1 MSLYKIN
8 PTKTKAWKKLVEQ
21 KDKLSTETLNSLF
34 IKESDRL
41 NYLSIKWDC
50 FDVDFSKNII
60 NKETFNLLTELAEE
74 CKVSDSIKMLFNGDK
89 INETEERSVRHTELR
104 NFKTSNSSILAD
116 KEKIKSFSSKIINGT
131 IKGYTG
137 KKFTDVVNIGIGGS
151 DLGPKMAVEALKFYK
166 NSLNI
171 HFISNVDGDHN
182 EEVLKNLNPETTFF
196 IIVSKTFTTQETLT
210 NANFA
215 KKWIQKKLNTKD
227 IQNHFCAISTNIDAV
242 KGFGIKED
250 NIFRMY
256 DFVGGRFSMWGSVG
270 LSISISIGYNNFK
283 KFLIG
288 ANKMD
293 KHFQE
298 SQIEKNIPI
307 CLALIGI
314 WNSNFLGS
322 HTQAIIPYS
331 EYLNLLPNY
340 LQQSM
345 MESNG
350 KNVDRSGKKINYST
364 GNIIWGGTGTNT
376 QHAFFQLIHQGDK
389 LIPCDFI
396 GFKKSLHGNKDSHNK
411 LMSNYVGQM
420 QALMKGR
427 SLKEVAY
434 EMELKKIDKETINKN
449 ANFKVFYGNKPTT
462 SILID
467 QLNPESLGMLISMY
481 EHIVFTKGV
490 IWNIFSFDQWG
501 VELGKVLASIELG
514 KVLASKLLTEIEGGE
529 IGNHDHSTES
539 HLKKLKNIS

>member
-1 MSLYKIN
+1 MSLHKIN
-8 PTKTKAWKKLVEQ
+8 PTETKAWKKLIEQ
-21 KDKLSTETLNSLF
+21 KHNLSTETLNSLF
-34 IKESDRL
+34 SKESNRL

-50 FDVDFSKNII
+50 FDVDFSKNIL
-60 NKETFNLLTELAEE
+60 NEKTFNLLTELAEE
-74 CKVSDSIKMLFNGDK
+74 CKISDSIKMLFDGDK
-89 INETEERSVRHTELR
+89 INETEGRSVLHTELR
-104 NFKTSNSSILAD
+104 NFKTSNSSIVAD
-116 KEKIKSFSSKIINGT
+116 REKIKSFSSKIIDGT

-182 EEVLKNLNPETTFF
+182 EEVLKALNPETTFF
-196 IIVSKTFTTQETLT
+196 IVVSKTFTTQETLT
-210 NANFA
+210 NANLA
-215 KKWIQKKLNTKD
+215 KNWIQKKLDTKE

-242 KGFGIKED
+242 KDFGIDEEY
-250 NIFRMY
+250 IFKMY

-270 LSISISIGYNNFK
+270 LSISISIGYDNFK

-288 ANKMD
+288 AEKMD
-293 KHFQE
+293 VHFKE
-298 SQIEKNIPI
+298 SPIEKNIPI
-307 CLALIGI
+307 CLALVGI

-322 HTQAIIPYS
+322 DTQGIIPYT
-331 EYLNLLPNY
+331 EYLNLLPSY

-350 KNVDRSGKKINYST
+350 KNIDRSGKKINYST

-396 GFKKSLHGNKDSHNK
+396 GFKKSLYGNKDSHNK

-427 SLKEVAY
+427 SLKEVVS
-434 EMELKKIDKETINKN
+434 EMESKNIDEETINKN
-449 ANFKVFYGNKPTT
+449 ANFKVFDGNKPTT

-501 VELGKVLASIELG
+501 VELGKVLAS
-514 KVLASKLLTEIEGGE
+514 KLLTEIESGE

>member
-1 MSLYKIN
+1 MSLHKIN
-8 PTKTKAWKKLVEQ
+8 PTETKAWKKLIEQ
-21 KDKLSTETLNSLF
+21 KHNLSTETLNSLF
-34 IKESDRL
+34 SKESNRL

-50 FDVDFSKNII
+50 FDVDFSKNIL
-60 NKETFNLLTELAEE
+60 NEKTFNLLTELAEE
-74 CKVSDSIKMLFNGDK
+74 CKISDSIKMLFNGDE
-89 INETEERSVRHTELR
+89 INETEERSVLHTELR
-104 NFKTSNSSILAD
+104 NFKTSNSSITAD
-116 KEKIKSFSSKIINGT
+116 REKIKSFSSKIIDGT

-182 EEVLKNLNPETTFF
+182 EEVLKTLNPETTFF
-196 IIVSKTFTTQETLT
+196 IVVSKTFTTQETLT
-210 NANFA
+210 NANLA
-215 KKWIQKKLNTKD
+215 KNWIQKKLDTKE

-242 KGFGIKED
+242 KDFGINE
-250 NIFRMY
+250 NYIFKMY

-270 LSISISIGYNNFK
+270 LSISISIGYDNFK

-288 ANKMD
+288 AEKMD
-293 KHFQE
+293 KHFKE
-298 SQIEKNIPI
+298 SPIEKNIPI

-322 HTQAIIPYS
+322 HTQGIIPYT

-350 KNVDRSGKKINYST
+350 KNIDRSGERINYST

-427 SLKEVAY
+427 SLNEVVS
-434 EMELKKIDKETINKN
+434 EMESKNIDHETINKN
-449 ANFKVFYGNKPTT
+449 ANFKVFDGNKPTT

-501 VELGKVLASIELG
+501 VELGKVLAS
-514 KVLASKLLTEIEGGE
+514 KLLTEIEGGE
-529 IGNHDHSTES
+529 IGNHDYSTES

>member
-1 MSLYKIN
+1 MSLHKIN
-8 PTKTKAWKKLVEQ
+8 PTETKAWKKLIEQ
-21 KDKLSTETLNSLF
+21 KHNLSTETLNSLF
-34 IKESDRL
+34 SKESNRL

-50 FDVDFSKNII
+50 FDVDFSKNIL
-60 NKETFNLLTELAEE
+60 NEKTFNLLTELAEE
-74 CKVSDSIKMLFNGDK
+74 CKISDSIKMLFNGDP
-89 INETEERSVRHTELR
+89 INETEERSVLHTELR
-104 NFKTSNSSILAD
+104 NFKTSNSSIMAD
-116 KEKIKSFSSKIINGT
+116 REKIKSFSSKIIDGT

-151 DLGPKMAVEALKFYK
+151 DLGPKMAIEALKFYK

-171 HFISNVDGDHN
+171 HFISNVDGDHT
-182 EEVLKNLNPETTFF
+182 EEVLKTLNPETTFF
-196 IIVSKTFTTQETLT
+196 IVVSKTFTTQETLT
-210 NANFA
+210 NANLA
-215 KKWIQKKLNTKD
+215 KKWIEKKLDTKE
-227 IQNHFCAISTNIDAV
+227 IQKHFCAISTNIDAV
-242 KGFGIKED
+242 KDFGINE
-250 NIFRMY
+250 NYIFKMY

-270 LSISISIGYNNFK
+270 LSISISIGYDNFK

-288 ANKMD
+288 AEKMD
-293 KHFQE
+293 KHFKE
-298 SQIEKNIPI
+298 SPIEKNIPI

-322 HTQAIIPYS
+322 HTQGIIPYT

-350 KNVDRSGKKINYST
+350 KNIDRSGERINYST

-427 SLKEVAY
+427 SLNEVVS
-434 EMELKKIDKETINKN
+434 EMESKNIDHETINKN
-449 ANFKVFYGNKPTT
+449 ANFKVFDGNKPTT

-501 VELGKVLASIELG
+501 VELGKVLAS
-514 KVLASKLLTEIEGGE
+514 KLLTEIEGGE
-529 IGNHDHSTES
+529 IGNHDYSTES

>member
-215 KKWIQKKLNTKD
+215 KKWIQKKLDTKD

-242 KGFGIKED
+242 KDFGIKED

-501 VELGKVLASIELG
+501 VELGKVLAS
-514 KVLASKLLTEIEGGE
+514 KLLTEIEGGE

>member
-8 PTKTKAWKKLVEQ
+8 PTKTKAWKKLIEQ

-34 IKESDRL
+34 KKESDRL

-50 FDVDFSKNII
+50 FDVDFSKNIV
-60 NKETFNLLTELAEE
+60 NKETFNLLTELAKE
-74 CKVSDSIKMLFNGDK
+74 CKISDSIKMLFNGDK

-171 HFISNVDGDHN
+171 HFISNVDGDHC

-196 IIVSKTFTTQETLT
+196 IVVSKTFITQETLT
-210 NANFA
+210 NANLA
-215 KKWIQKKLNTKD
+215 KKWIQKKLDIKD
-227 IQNHFCAISTNIDAV
+227 IHNHFCAVSTNIDAV
-242 KGFGIKED
+242 KDFGIKEK
-250 NIFRMY
+250 NIFKMY

-270 LSISISIGYNNFK
+270 LSISISIGYENFK

-298 SQIEKNIPI
+298 SQINKNIPI

-322 HTQAIIPYS
+322 HTQGIIPYS
-331 EYLNLLPNY
+331 EYLNQLPNY

-364 GNIIWGGTGTNT
+364 GSIIWGGTGTNT

-420 QALMKGR
+420 QAMMKGR
-427 SLKEVAY
+427 SLKEVVS

-467 QLNPESLGMLISMY
+467 KLNPESLGMLISMY

-501 VELGKVLASIELG
+501 VELGKVLAS
-514 KVLASKLLTEIEGGE
+514 KLLTEIEGGE

>member
-8 PTKTKAWKKLVEQ
+8 PTETEAWKKLIKQ
-21 KDKLSTETLNSLF
+21 KDNLSTETLNSLF
-34 IKESDRL
+34 RKESDRL

-89 INETEERSVRHTELR
+89 INETEERSVHHTELR

-116 KEKIKSFSSKIINGT
+116 KEKIKSFSSKIIDGT

-137 KKFTDVVNIGIGGS
+137 KKFADVVNIGIGGS

-215 KKWIQKKLNTKD
+215 KKWIQKKLDTKE
-227 IQNHFCAISTNIDAV
+227 IKNHFCAISTNVDAA
-242 KGFGIKED
+242 KDFGIKED
-250 NIFRMY
+250 YVFRMY

-364 GNIIWGGTGTNT
+364 GSIIWGGTGTNT

-420 QALMKGR
+420 QAMMKGR
-427 SLKEVAY
+427 SLKEVAS

-467 QLNPESLGMLISMY
+467 KLNPESLGMLISMY
-481 EHIVFTKGV
+481 EHIVFIKGV
-490 IWNIFSFDQWG
+490 IWNVFSFDQWG
-501 VELGKVLASIELG
+501 VELG

>member
-1 MSLYKIN
+1 MSLHKIN
-8 PTKTKAWKKLVEQ
+8 PTETKAWKKLIDQ
-21 KDKLSTETLNSLF
+21 KDNLSTETLNSLF
-34 IKESDRL
+34 SKESNRL

-50 FDVDFSKNII
+50 FDVDFSKNIL
-60 NKETFNLLTELAEE
+60 NEKTFNLLTELAEE
-74 CKVSDSIKMLFNGDK
+74 CKISDSIKMLFNGDP
-89 INETEERSVRHTELR
+89 INETEERSVLHTELR
-104 NFKTSNSSILAD
+104 NFKTSNSSITAD
-116 KEKIKSFSSKIINGT
+116 REKIKSFSSKIIDGT

-151 DLGPKMAVEALKFYK
+151 DLGPKMAIEALKFYK

-171 HFISNVDGDHN
+171 HFISNVDGDHT
-182 EEVLKNLNPETTFF
+182 EEVLKTLNPETTFF
-196 IIVSKTFTTQETLT
+196 IVVSKTFTTQETLT
-210 NANFA
+210 NANLA
-215 KKWIQKKLNTKD
+215 KKWIEKKLDTKE

-242 KGFGIKED
+242 KDFGINE
-250 NIFRMY
+250 NYIFKMY

-270 LSISISIGYNNFK
+270 LSISISIGYDNFK

-288 ANKMD
+288 AEKMD
-293 KHFQE
+293 KHFKE
-298 SQIEKNIPI
+298 SPIEKNIPI

-322 HTQAIIPYS
+322 HTQGIIPYT

-350 KNVDRSGKKINYST
+350 KNIDRSGERINYST

-427 SLKEVAY
+427 SLNEVVS
-434 EMELKKIDKETINKN
+434 EMESKNIDHETINKN
-449 ANFKVFYGNKPTT
+449 ANFKVFDGNKPTT

-501 VELGKVLASIELG
+501 VELGKVLAS
-514 KVLASKLLTEIEGGE
+514 KLLTEIEGGE
-529 IGNHDHSTES
+529 IGNHDYSTES

>member
-1 MSLYKIN
+1 MSLHKIN
-8 PTKTKAWKKLVEQ
+8 PTETKAWKKLIEQ
-21 KDKLSTETLNSLF
+21 KHNLSTETLNSLF
-34 IKESDRL
+34 SKESNRL

-50 FDVDFSKNII
+50 FDVDFSKNIL
-60 NKETFNLLTELAEE
+60 NEKTFNLLAELAEE
-74 CKVSDSIKMLFNGDK
+74 CKISDSIKMLFDGDK
-89 INETEERSVRHTELR
+89 INETEGRSVLHTELR
-104 NFKTSNSSILAD
+104 NFKTSNSSIVAD
-116 KEKIKSFSSKIINGT
+116 REKIKSFSSKIIDGT
-131 IKGYTG
+131 IKGCTG

-182 EEVLKNLNPETTFF
+182 EEVLKTLNPETTFF
-196 IIVSKTFTTQETLT
+196 IVVSKTFTTQETLT
-210 NANFA
+210 NANLA
-215 KKWIQKKLNTKD
+215 KNWIQKKLDTKE

-242 KGFGIKED
+242 KDFGINED
-250 NIFRMY
+250 YIFKMY

-270 LSISISIGYNNFK
+270 LSISISIGYDNFK

-288 ANKMD
+288 AEKMD
-293 KHFQE
+293 THFKE
-298 SQIEKNIPI
+298 SPIEKNIPI

-322 HTQAIIPYS
+322 HTQGIIPYT

-350 KNVDRSGKKINYST
+350 KNIDRSGKKINYST

-396 GFKKSLHGNKDSHNK
+396 GFKNSLHGNKDSHNK

-420 QALMKGR
+420 QALMRGR
-427 SLKEVAY
+427 SLNEVVS
-434 EMELKKIDKETINKN
+434 EMESKNMDEETINKN
-449 ANFKVFYGNKPTT
+449 ANFKVFDGNKPTT

-501 VELGKVLASIELG
+501 VELGKVLAS
-514 KVLASKLLTEIEGGE
+514 KLLTEIEGGE

>member
-8 PTKTKAWKKLVEQ
+8 PTKTKAWKKLIEQ

-34 IKESDRL
+34 KKESDRL

-50 FDVDFSKNII
+50 FDVDFSKNIV
-60 NKETFNLLTELAEE
+60 NKETFNLLTELAKE
-74 CKVSDSIKMLFNGDK
+74 CKISDSIKMLFNGDK

-171 HFISNVDGDHN
+171 HFISNVDGDHC

-196 IIVSKTFTTQETLT
+196 IVVSKTFITQETLT
-210 NANFA
+210 NANLA
-215 KKWIQKKLNTKD
+215 KKWIQKKLDIKD
-227 IQNHFCAISTNIDAV
+227 IHNHFCAVSTNIDAV
-242 KGFGIKED
+242 KDFGIKEK
-250 NIFRMY
+250 NIFKMY

-270 LSISISIGYNNFK
+270 LSISISIGYENFK

-298 SQIEKNIPI
+298 SQINKNIPI

-322 HTQAIIPYS
+322 HTQGIIPYS

-364 GNIIWGGTGTNT
+364 GSIIWGGTGTNT

-420 QALMKGR
+420 QAMMKGR
-427 SLKEVAY
+427 SLKEVVS

-467 QLNPESLGMLISMY
+467 KLNPESLGMLISMY

-501 VELGKVLASIELG
+501 VELGKVLAS
-514 KVLASKLLTEIEGGE
+514 KLLTEIEGGE

>member
-8 PTKTKAWKKLVEQ
+8 PTKTKAWKKLIEQ

-34 IKESDRL
+34 KKESDRL

-50 FDVDFSKNII
+50 FDVDFSKNIV
-60 NKETFNLLTELAEE
+60 NKETFNLLTELAKE
-74 CKVSDSIKMLFNGDK
+74 CKISDSIKMLFNGDK

-171 HFISNVDGDHN
+171 HFISNVDGDHC

-196 IIVSKTFTTQETLT
+196 IVVSKTFITQETLT
-210 NANFA
+210 NANLA
-215 KKWIQKKLNTKD
+215 KKWIQKKLDIKD
-227 IQNHFCAISTNIDAV
+227 IHNHFCAVSTNIDAV
-242 KGFGIKED
+242 KDFGIKEK
-250 NIFRMY
+250 NIFKMY

-270 LSISISIGYNNFK
+270 LSISISIGYENFK

-298 SQIEKNIPI
+298 SQINKNIPI

-322 HTQAIIPYS
+322 HTQGIIPYS

-364 GNIIWGGTGTNT
+364 GSIIWGGTGTNT

-427 SLKEVAY
+427 SLKEVVS

-467 QLNPESLGMLISMY
+467 RLNPESLGMLISMY

-501 VELGKVLASIELG
+501 VELGKVLAS
-514 KVLASKLLTEIEGGE
+514 KLLTEIEGGE

>member
-1 MSLYKIN
+1 MSLHKIN
-8 PTKTKAWKKLVEQ
+8 PTKTKAWKKLIEQ
-21 KDKLSTETLNSLF
+21 KDNLSTETLNSLF
-34 IKESDRL
+34 SKESNRL

-50 FDVDFSKNII
+50 FDVDFSKNIL
-60 NKETFNLLTELAEE
+60 NEKTFNLLTELAEE
-74 CKVSDSIKMLFNGDK
+74 CKISDSIKMLFNGDP
-89 INETEERSVRHTELR
+89 INETEERSVLHTELR
-104 NFKTSNSSILAD
+104 NFKTSNSSITAD
-116 KEKIKSFSSKIINGT
+116 REKIKSFSSKIIDGT

-151 DLGPKMAVEALKFYK
+151 DLGPKMAIEALKFYK

-171 HFISNVDGDHN
+171 HFISNVDGDHT
-182 EEVLKNLNPETTFF
+182 EEVLKTLNPETTFF
-196 IIVSKTFTTQETLT
+196 IVVSKTFTTQETLT
-210 NANFA
+210 NANLA
-215 KKWIQKKLNTKD
+215 KKWIEKKLDTKE
-227 IQNHFCAISTNIDAV
+227 IQKHFCAISTNIDAV
-242 KGFGIKED
+242 KDFGINE
-250 NIFRMY
+250 NYIFKMY

-270 LSISISIGYNNFK
+270 LSISISIGYDNFK

-288 ANKMD
+288 AEKMD
-293 KHFQE
+293 KHFKE
-298 SQIEKNIPI
+298 SPIEKNIPI

-322 HTQAIIPYS
+322 HTQGIIPYT

-350 KNVDRSGKKINYST
+350 KNIDRSGERINYST

-427 SLKEVAY
+427 SLNEVVS
-434 EMELKKIDKETINKN
+434 EMESKNIDHETINKN
-449 ANFKVFYGNKPTT
+449 ANFKVFDGNKPTT

-501 VELGKVLASIELG
+501 VELGKVLAS
-514 KVLASKLLTEIEGGE
+514 KLLTEIEGGE
-529 IGNHDHSTES
+529 IGNHDYSTES

>member
-1 MSLYKIN
+1 MSLHKIN
-8 PTKTKAWKKLVEQ
+8 PTKTKAWKKLIEQ
-21 KDKLSTETLNSLF
+21 KDNLSTETLNSLF
-34 IKESDRL
+34 SKESNRL

-50 FDVDFSKNII
+50 FDVDFSKNIL
-60 NKETFNLLTELAEE
+60 NEKTFNLLTELAEE
-74 CKVSDSIKMLFNGDK
+74 CKISDSIKMLFNGDK
-89 INETEERSVRHTELR
+89 INETEERSVLHTELR
-104 NFKTSNSSILAD
+104 NFKTSNSSITAD
-116 KEKIKSFSSKIINGT
+116 REKIKSFSSKIIDGT

-151 DLGPKMAVEALKFYK
+151 DLGPKMAIEALKFYK

-171 HFISNVDGDHN
+171 HFISNVDGDHT
-182 EEVLKNLNPETTFF
+182 EEVLKTLNPETTFF
-196 IIVSKTFTTQETLT
+196 IVVSKTFTTQETLT
-210 NANFA
+210 NANLA
-215 KKWIQKKLNTKD
+215 KKWIEKKLDTKE

-242 KGFGIKED
+242 KDFGIDEEY
-250 NIFRMY
+250 IFKMY

-270 LSISISIGYNNFK
+270 LSISISIGYDNFK

-288 ANKMD
+288 AEKMD
-293 KHFQE
+293 KHFKE
-298 SQIEKNIPI
+298 SPIEKNIPI

-322 HTQAIIPYS
+322 HTQGIIPYT

-350 KNVDRSGKKINYST
+350 KNIDRSGERINYST

-427 SLKEVAY
+427 RLNEVIS
-434 EMELKKIDKETINKN
+434 EMESKNIDQETINKN
-449 ANFKVFYGNKPTT
+449 ANFKVFDGNKPTT

-501 VELGKVLASIELG
+501 VELGKVLASN
-514 KVLASKLLTEIEGGE
+514 LLTEIEGGE

>member
-1 MSLYKIN
+1 MSLHKIN
-8 PTKTKAWKKLVEQ
+8 PTKTKAWKKLIEQ
-21 KDKLSTETLNSLF
+21 KDNLSTETLNSLF
-34 IKESDRL
+34 SKESNRL

-50 FDVDFSKNII
+50 FDVDFSKNIL
-60 NKETFNLLTELAEE
+60 NEKTFNLLTELAEE
-74 CKVSDSIKMLFNGDK
+74 CKISDSIKMLFNGDE
-89 INETEERSVRHTELR
+89 INETEERSVLHTELR
-104 NFKTSNSSILAD
+104 NFKTSNSSIMAD
-116 KEKIKSFSSKIINGT
+116 REKIKSFSSKIIDGT

-151 DLGPKMAVEALKFYK
+151 DLGPKMVIEALKFYK

-171 HFISNVDGDHN
+171 HFISNVDGDHT
-182 EEVLKNLNPETTFF
+182 EEVLKTLNPETTFF
-196 IIVSKTFTTQETLT
+196 IVVSKTFTTQETLT
-210 NANFA
+210 NANLA
-215 KKWIQKKLNTKD
+215 KKWIEKKLDTKE

-242 KGFGIKED
+242 KDFGINE
-250 NIFRMY
+250 NYIFKMY

-270 LSISISIGYNNFK
+270 LSISISIGYDNFK

-288 ANKMD
+288 AEKMD
-293 KHFQE
+293 KHFKE
-298 SQIEKNIPI
+298 SPIEKNIPI

-322 HTQAIIPYS
+322 HTQGIIPYT

-350 KNVDRSGKKINYST
+350 KNIDRSGERINYST

-427 SLKEVAY
+427 SLNEVVS
-434 EMELKKIDKETINKN
+434 EMESKNIDHETINKN
-449 ANFKVFYGNKPTT
+449 ANFKVFDGNKPTT

-501 VELGKVLASIELG
+501 VELGKVLAS
-514 KVLASKLLTEIEGGE
+514 KLLTEIESGE

>member
-1 MSLYKIN
+1 MTLHKIN
-8 PTKTKAWKKLVEQ
+8 PTETKAWKKLIDE
-21 KDKLSTETLNSLF
+21 KHNLSTETLNSLF
-34 IKESDRL
+34 SKESNRL

-50 FDVDFSKNII
+50 FDVDFSKNIL
-60 NKETFNLLTELAEE
+60 NEKTFNLLTELAEE
-74 CKVSDSIKMLFNGDK
+74 CKISDSIKMLFNGDP
-89 INETEERSVRHTELR
+89 INETEERSVLHTELR
-104 NFKTSNSSILAD
+104 NFKTSNSSITAD
-116 KEKIKSFSSKIINGT
+116 REKIKSFSSKIIDGT

-151 DLGPKMAVEALKFYK
+151 DLGPKMAIEALKFYK

-171 HFISNVDGDHN
+171 HFISNVDGDHT

-196 IIVSKTFTTQETLT
+196 IVVSKTFTTQETLT
-210 NANFA
+210 NANLA
-215 KKWIQKKLNTKD
+215 KKWIEKKLDTKE
-227 IQNHFCAISTNIDAV
+227 IQKHFCAISTNIDAV
-242 KGFGIKED
+242 KDFGINE
-250 NIFRMY
+250 NYIFKMY

-270 LSISISIGYNNFK
+270 LSISISIGYDNFK

-288 ANKMD
+288 AEKMD
-293 KHFQE
+293 KHFKE
-298 SQIEKNIPI
+298 SPIEKNIPI

-322 HTQAIIPYS
+322 HTQGIIPYT

-350 KNVDRSGKKINYST
+350 KNIDRSGERINYST

-427 SLKEVAY
+427 SLNEVVS
-434 EMELKKIDKETINKN
+434 EMESKNIDHETINKN
-449 ANFKVFYGNKPTT
+449 ANFKVFDGNKPTT

-501 VELGKVLASIELG
+501 VELGKVLAS
-514 KVLASKLLTEIEGGE
+514 KLLTEIEGGE
-529 IGNHDHSTES
+529 IGNHDYSTES

>member
-1 MSLYKIN
+1 MSLHKIN
-8 PTKTKAWKKLVEQ
+8 PTETKAWKKLIEQ
-21 KDKLSTETLNSLF
+21 KHNLSTETLNSLF
-34 IKESDRL
+34 SKESNRL

-50 FDVDFSKNII
+50 FDVDFSKNIL
-60 NKETFNLLTELAEE
+60 NEKTFNLLTELAEE
-74 CKVSDSIKMLFNGDK
+74 CKISDSIKMLFDGDK
-89 INETEERSVRHTELR
+89 INETEGRSVLHTELR
-104 NFKTSNSSILAD
+104 NFKTSNSSIVAD
-116 KEKIKSFSSKIINGT
+116 REKIKSFSSKIIDGT

-182 EEVLKNLNPETTFF
+182 EEVLKALNPETTFF
-196 IIVSKTFTTQETLT
+196 IVVSKTFTTQETLT
-210 NANFA
+210 NANLA
-215 KKWIQKKLNTKD
+215 KNWIQKKLDTKE

-242 KGFGIKED
+242 KDFGIDEEY
-250 NIFRMY
+250 IFKMY

-270 LSISISIGYNNFK
+270 LSISISIGYDNFK

-288 ANKMD
+288 AEKMD
-293 KHFQE
+293 VHFKE
-298 SQIEKNIPI
+298 SPIEKNIPI
-307 CLALIGI
+307 CLALVGI

-322 HTQAIIPYS
+322 DTQGIIPYT
-331 EYLNLLPNY
+331 EYLNLLPSY

-350 KNVDRSGKKINYST
+350 KNIDRSGKKINYST

-396 GFKKSLHGNKDSHNK
+396 GFKKSLYGNKDSHNK

-427 SLKEVAY
+427 SLKEVVS
-434 EMELKKIDKETINKN
+434 EMESKNIDEETINKN
-449 ANFKVFYGNKPTT
+449 ANFKVFDGNKPTT

-490 IWNIFSFDQWG
+490 IWNIFSYDQWG
-501 VELGKVLASIELG
+501 VELG

>member
-8 PTKTKAWKKLVEQ
+8 PTETEAWKKLIKQ
-21 KDKLSTETLNSLF
+21 KDNLSTETLNSLF
-34 IKESDRL
+34 RKESDRL

-89 INETEERSVRHTELR
+89 INETEERSVHHTELR

-116 KEKIKSFSSKIINGT
+116 KEKIKNFSTKIIDGT

-137 KKFTDVVNIGIGGS
+137 KKFADVVNIGIGGS

-196 IIVSKTFTTQETLT
+196 IVVSKTFTTQETLT

-215 KKWIQKKLNTKD
+215 KKWIQKKLDTKE
-227 IQNHFCAISTNIDAV
+227 IKNHFCAISTNVDAA
-242 KGFGIKED
+242 KDFGIKED
-250 NIFRMY
+250 YVFRMY

-364 GNIIWGGTGTNT
+364 GSIIWGGTGTNT

-420 QALMKGR
+420 QAMMKGR
-427 SLKEVAY
+427 SLKEVAS

-467 QLNPESLGMLISMY
+467 KLNPESLGMLISMY
-481 EHIVFTKGV
+481 EHIVFIKGV
-490 IWNIFSFDQWG
+490 IWNVFSFDQWG
-501 VELGKVLASIELG
+501 VELG

>member
-1 MSLYKIN
+1 MSLHKIN
-8 PTKTKAWKKLVEQ
+8 PTKTKAWKKLIEQ
-21 KDKLSTETLNSLF
+21 KDNLSTETLNSLF
-34 IKESDRL
+34 SKESNRL

-50 FDVDFSKNII
+50 FDVDFSKNIL
-60 NKETFNLLTELAEE
+60 NEKTFNLLTELAEE
-74 CKVSDSIKMLFNGDK
+74 CKISDSIKMLFNGDE
-89 INETEERSVRHTELR
+89 INETEERSVLHTELR
-104 NFKTSNSSILAD
+104 NFKTSNSSIMAD
-116 KEKIKSFSSKIINGT
+116 REKIKSFSSKIIDGT

-151 DLGPKMAVEALKFYK
+151 DLGPKMAIEALKFYK

-171 HFISNVDGDHN
+171 HFISNVDGDHT
-182 EEVLKNLNPETTFF
+182 EEVLKTLNPETTFF
-196 IIVSKTFTTQETLT
+196 IVVSKTFTTQETLT
-210 NANFA
+210 NANLA
-215 KKWIQKKLNTKD
+215 KKWIEKKLDTKE

-242 KGFGIKED
+242 KDFGINE
-250 NIFRMY
+250 NYIFKMY

-270 LSISISIGYNNFK
+270 LSISISIGYDNFK

-288 ANKMD
+288 AEKMD
-293 KHFQE
+293 KHFKE
-298 SQIEKNIPI
+298 SPIEKNIPI

-322 HTQAIIPYS
+322 HTQGIIPYT

-350 KNVDRSGKKINYST
+350 KNIDRSGERINYST

-427 SLKEVAY
+427 SLNEIVS
-434 EMELKKIDKETINKN
+434 EMESKNMDEETINKN
-449 ANFKVFYGNKPTT
+449 ANFKVFDGNKPTT

-501 VELGKVLASIELG
+501 VELGKVLAS
-514 KVLASKLLTEIEGGE
+514 KLLTEIESGE

>member
-1 MSLYKIN
+1 MSLHKIN
-8 PTKTKAWKKLVEQ
+8 PTETKAWKKLIEQ
-21 KDKLSTETLNSLF
+21 KHNLSTETLNSLF
-34 IKESDRL
+34 SKESNRL

-50 FDVDFSKNII
+50 FDVDFSKNIL
-60 NKETFNLLTELAEE
+60 NEKTFNLLTELAEE
-74 CKVSDSIKMLFNGDK
+74 CKISDSIKMLFDGDK
-89 INETEERSVRHTELR
+89 INETEGRSVLHTELR
-104 NFKTSNSSILAD
+104 NFKTSNSSIVAD
-116 KEKIKSFSSKIINGT
+116 REKIKSFSSKIIDGT

-182 EEVLKNLNPETTFF
+182 EEVLKALNPETTFF
-196 IIVSKTFTTQETLT
+196 IVVSKTFTTQETLT
-210 NANFA
+210 NANLA
-215 KKWIQKKLNTKD
+215 KNWIQKKLDTKE

-242 KGFGIKED
+242 KDFGIDEEY
-250 NIFRMY
+250 IFKMY

-270 LSISISIGYNNFK
+270 LSISISIGYDNFK

-288 ANKMD
+288 AEKMD
-293 KHFQE
+293 VHFKE
-298 SQIEKNIPI
+298 SPIEKNIPI
-307 CLALIGI
+307 CLALVGI

-322 HTQAIIPYS
+322 HTQGIIPYT
-331 EYLNLLPNY
+331 EYLNLLPSY

-350 KNVDRSGKKINYST
+350 KNIDRSGKKINYST

-396 GFKKSLHGNKDSHNK
+396 GFKKSLYGNKDSHNK

-427 SLKEVAY
+427 SLKEVVS
-434 EMELKKIDKETINKN
+434 EMESKNIDEETINKN
-449 ANFKVFYGNKPTT
+449 ANFKVFDGNKPTT

-490 IWNIFSFDQWG
+490 IWNIFSYDQWG
-501 VELGKVLASIELG
+501 VELG
-514 KVLASKLLTEIEGGE
+514 KVLASKLLTEIESGE

>member
-1 MSLYKIN
+1 MSLHKIN
-8 PTKTKAWKKLVEQ
+8 PTKTKAWKKLIEQ
-21 KDKLSTETLNSLF
+21 KDNLSTETLNSLF
-34 IKESDRL
+34 SKESNRL

-50 FDVDFSKNII
+50 FDVDFSKNIL
-60 NKETFNLLTELAEE
+60 NEKTFNLLTELAEE
-74 CKVSDSIKMLFNGDK
+74 CKISDSIKMLFNGDP
-89 INETEERSVRHTELR
+89 INETEERSVLHTELR
-104 NFKTSNSSILAD
+104 NFKTSNSSIMAD
-116 KEKIKSFSSKIINGT
+116 REKIKSFSSKIIDGT

-151 DLGPKMAVEALKFYK
+151 DLGPKMAIEALKFYK

-171 HFISNVDGDHN
+171 HFISNVDGDHT
-182 EEVLKNLNPETTFF
+182 EEVLKTLNPETTFF
-196 IIVSKTFTTQETLT
+196 IVVSKTFTTQETLT
-210 NANFA
+210 NANLA
-215 KKWIQKKLNTKD
+215 KKWIEKKLDTKE
-227 IQNHFCAISTNIDAV
+227 IQKHFCAISTNIDAV
-242 KGFGIKED
+242 KDFGINE
-250 NIFRMY
+250 NYIFKMY

-270 LSISISIGYNNFK
+270 LSISISIGYDNFK

-288 ANKMD
+288 AEKMD
-293 KHFQE
+293 KHFKE
-298 SQIEKNIPI
+298 SPIEKNIPI

-322 HTQAIIPYS
+322 HTQGIIPYT

-350 KNVDRSGKKINYST
+350 KNIDRSGERINYST

-427 SLKEVAY
+427 SLNEVVS
-434 EMELKKIDKETINKN
+434 EMESKNIDHETINKN
-449 ANFKVFYGNKPTT
+449 ANFKVFDGNKPTT

-501 VELGKVLASIELG
+501 VELGKVLAS
-514 KVLASKLLTEIEGGE
+514 KLLTEIEGGE
-529 IGNHDHSTES
+529 IGNHDYSTES